1 MSQKSVIS
9 SENGS
14 EKESERLSSKG
25 DADEDT
31 EFGDSETTATFTGRL
46 GHFLRKQG
54 KAFVRNFIDYGPP
67 YSSKPFDV
75 ALINECAKPV
85 LNHFEL
91 HKMLN
96 TRLDPNIPDPDDLYY
111 TPIHWCARNAH
122 YLGLKMLRRA
132 GAKVNV
138 TNEMGVTPLD
148 LAVMMKH
155 PPDRRKDQVKCV
167 RYLLEC
173 DADVNT
179 RDKGGYGP
187 IDHAAVN
194 QDLEII
200 LMLLER
206 GAKVMREN
214 YVFVGSRHHI
224 LRNVHDPECYK
235 VLYET
240 LLREEDEAFARQ
252 IKQQQRNF
260 IIDEEKKHEKLHLS
274 LNKKKQ
280 RRLER
285 LKFLEDT
292 TRNEQILYERLS
304 KLKEEMEKNL
314 KAQESKKADH
324 GLWVKDFA
332 GHWEFHPKRFSPITS
347 EGIYG
352 KNRHIMVQLQEKN
365 SIDKFNHVW
374 RNATDKGRIELP
386 WKKSEPFALP
396 CEITDA
402 DLPKLLSNKSLQ
414 SLSKDVEYRDE
425 NDQELEGENLDDL
438 LNDLQ
443 SI

>member
-9 SENGS
+9 SDNGS
-14 EKESERLSSKG
+14 ERVSSRADG
-25 DADEDT
+25 DDELEFADT
-31 EFGDSETTATFTGRL
+31 ETAATFAGRL
-46 GHFLRKQG
+46 NHFLRKQG

-67 YSSKPFDV
+67 YAEKPFDV

-85 LNHFEL
+85 LNHMEL

-96 TRLDPNIPDPDDLYY
+96 TRLDPNLPDPEDLYY

-148 LAVMMKH
+148 LVVMMKH
-155 PPDRRKDQVKCV
+155 PPDRRREQVKCV

-173 DADVNT
+173 GAEVNT

-194 QDLEII
+194 QDLEVI

-206 GAKVMREN
+206 GARVMREN
-214 YVFVGSRHHI
+214 YIFVGSRHHI

-240 LLREEDEAFARQ
+240 LLKEEDEAFAKQ
-252 IKQQQRNF
+252 IKLQQRNF
-260 IIDEEKKHEKLHLS
+260 VIDEEKKHEKLHLA

-285 LKFLEDT
+285 LKLLEDNK
-292 TRNEQILYERLS
+292 RNEEVLQERLE
-304 KLKEEMEKNL
+304 KLKAEMEKNL
-314 KAQESKKADH
+314 KAQERSKADH
-324 GLWVKDFA
+324 GRWTKDFA
-332 GHWEFHPKRFSPITS
+332 GHWEFFPRRCAPVTS
-347 EGIYG
+347 SGIYEAN
-352 KNRHIMVQLQEKN
+352 KQIMTQLQHKN
-365 SIDKFNHVW
+365 SIDRFNNVW
-374 RNATDKGRIELP
+374 RQVTDKGRIELP
-386 WKKSEPFALP
+386 WKKSDPFSLAG
-396 CEITDA
+396 ENMKQIDST
-402 DLPKLLSNKSLQ
+402 KVLLTTKSLQ
-414 SLSKDVEYRDE
+414 SLSTDVEYRDE
-425 NDQELEGENLDDL
+425 NDQELEGENLDDI